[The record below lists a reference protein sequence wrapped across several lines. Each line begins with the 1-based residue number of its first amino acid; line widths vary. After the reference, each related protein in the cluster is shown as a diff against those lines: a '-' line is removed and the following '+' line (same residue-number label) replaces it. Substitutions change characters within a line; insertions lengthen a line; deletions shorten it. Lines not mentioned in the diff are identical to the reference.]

1 MPVVDYSAM
10 EDKLVYH
17 LMWERLRE
25 GDKNAF
31 LDLYQACYRPLVTY
45 GLYIYADGDLVSD
58 TTTQV
63 FLELWEKRSRLSRVN
78 NVTAYLQTYLKRKLL
93 AVLKKQRRL
102 ETALVEALETTDYLE
117 RPYED
122 VIIQLQTDEATK
134 RKLAKALSKLTPM
147 QKRLI
152 QLKFFDGY
160 SYQQIAEKTKQ
171 TIKTAYNTV
180 YGALKILRKEIS

>member
-1 MPVVDYSAM
+1 MPVIDDSTM

-31 LDLYQACYRPLVTY
+31 LDLYKACYRPLVNY
-45 GLYIYADGDLVSD
+45 GLYIYADGDLVCD

-63 FLELWEKRSRLSRVN
+63 FLELWEKRSRLSRVD
-78 NVTAYLQTYLKRKLL
+78 NVTAYLKTYLKRKLL
-93 AVLKKQRRL
+93 STLKEQRRL
-102 ETALVEALETTDYLE
+102 ESAFIEVLETADNLE

-134 RKLAKALSKLTPM
+134 RKLEKALLKLTPM

-180 YGALKILRKEIS
+180 YDALKLLRKEIN